1 MFGKILKI
9 DNNELT
15 IENLGRKA
23 ISSLMNCH
31 IVLEDEF
38 RKVVGEIIYIDES
51 LIKVLLV
58 GEIVNNKF
66 SGTVPPA
73 WEGA

>member
-38 RKVVGEIIYIDES
+38 RKVVGEIIYIDEVATAEEREKGLDKMIELALDS
-51 LIKVLLV
+51 IL
-58 GEIVNNKF
+58 
-66 SGTVPPA
+66 
-73 WEGA
+73 